1 MTDAELPRLQGSDA
15 VREAARRILRG
26 DTSIDAANALESALL
41 LDRRDDEEDLLQVL
55 ALYAPK
61 AGRPYADE
69 EELRAAILSVLGVEE
84 SRG

>member
-1 MTDAELPRLQGSDA
+1 MTDAELPQLRGSEDVQA
-15 VREAARRILRG
+15 AARRILLG

-41 LDRRDDEEDLLQVL
+41 LDRRDEEEDLLEVL

-69 EELRAAILSVLGVEE
+69 KELRAAIASVLGVEE